1 MPRTLWK
8 CSTIVAAFQLHLAAA
23 TPSVTTTVA
32 VTPSVR
38 VLAERAGMDP
48 ARERARFTA
57 EIIRRVYSPPPSR
70 QQPTGV
76 VVGAH
81 EMLDPG
87 TPVRVEVPLSADV
100 WSQAIFRRQ
109 IPEDELLA
117 TILAD
122 RRASL
127 IAYGLLGTDDETLA
141 FYGEHRA
148 LLTYLH
154 DHAPGAF
161 AAYASNLH
169 VRGGRLLLPGG
180 EDAAPL
186 WQRVLHVP
194 ATEPEAVLR
203 ALFLEPE
210 ARTAYLVDVLTSAS
224 PESRAFA
231 LGLWMDDV
239 GLRQHR
245 FQALHLAVRSAFHE
259 WHVEELP
266 FARPLNDLAMLLLR
280 VRVASS
286 GAPAPPAE
294 RIYWQQVWDASPTSE
309 PSGLTSGPTH
319 SRIDAAWL
327 LGATDADLYAR
338 GDKLDQFAFAQRVFG
353 PRPDGSSEASAA
365 VVREMT
371 SRRMLLFG
379 LERMGIADPAL
390 YVAAQKQAR
399 ALADGGAERFWSL
412 AQFQGALAI
421 LARMQASGGI
431 GQARTER
438 VLRSLLA
445 VPTSGGEF
453 HGALAA
459 WLRTELEP
467 GLPDG
472 GSFHERLVFGVSGG
486 PTPGSPEVEW
496 EGQRY
501 RLDLAFAERR
511 RIMSI
516 EDRQGGPDMDL
527 ALALDA
533 LAQRVAHVTSAEQAR
548 GLVDEGQRLLADG
561 GSQLLRGAT
570 PLMARGV
577 PAQRDGREW
586 LTRALDEADR
596 GARAGDVRRITR
608 AGESL
613 VGLSDVTLGH
623 ALLSFVY
630 AMHLGDPDGPAL
642 LAANVALR
650 HDFGFSR
657 RDGEG
662 RARGPWAMPRQDFQ
676 PGVPWHVTGSLL
688 GLDLGLA
695 PLSLKRMSM
704 ESLATPPQLQS
715 IEREAF
721 AVDVALLAP
730 RRLTDRDRDRIVA
743 AIGRGRGRVRGL
755 RANPSEFDKLEDEL
769 GLDGWRAR
777 SLRWMLQNEPGS
789 VENQLSL
796 AELLVLGAPDLV
808 LDEWGANG
816 LLPYGCLCTRF
827 PPPRTW
833 RIVSGRTQLAM
844 LAASTVEM
852 NLELAQRFAA
862 LSLPAALLSAVLSTA
877 MQDFVDQVDTADP
890 GDRASIVRWV
900 QRLDRNAL
908 ADYVAAAATLD
919 GPLVSREAGD
929 SGGR

>member
-23 TPSVTTTVA
+23 TQPVTTTVT

-38 VLAERAGMDP
+38 VLAERVGLNP

-81 EMLDPG
+81 EMLDG
-87 TPVRVEVPLSADV
+87 GEPVRVDVPLSADV
-100 WSQAIFRRQ
+100 WSQAMFRRQ
-109 IPEDELLA
+109 VPGDELLA

-122 RRASL
+122 RRAAL
-127 IAYGLLGTDDETLA
+127 VAYGLLGTDDETLA

-148 LLTYLH
+148 LLTYLY

-161 AAYASNLH
+161 AAYASSLRVH
-169 VRGGRLLLPGG
+169 GGRLVLPGG
-180 EDAAPL
+180 EEAVPL
-186 WQRVLHVP
+186 WQTVLHVP
-194 ATEPEAVLR
+194 VTEPEAALR

-210 ARTAYLVDVLTSAS
+210 ARTAYLADVLTSAS

-231 LGLWMDDV
+231 LGLWMDDAS
-239 GLRQHR
+239 LRAHR
-245 FQALHLAVRSAFHE
+245 FRALHLAVRSAFHE

-266 FARPLNDLAMLLLR
+266 FARPLNDLALLLLR
-280 VRVASS
+280 VRVDAI

-294 RIYWQQVWDASPTSE
+294 RTYWQQVWDANPAAE
-309 PSGLTSGPTH
+309 PSGLVSGPTH
-319 SRIDAAWL
+319 GRIDAAWL

-338 GDKLDQFAFAQRVFG
+338 GDRLDQFAFAQRVFG
-353 PRPDGSSEASAA
+353 PRPDGSSGASAA

-371 SRRMLLFG
+371 SRRMLLLG
-379 LERMGIADPAL
+379 LERMGITDPAVYAL
-390 YVAAQKQAR
+390 AQHHAR
-399 ALADGGAERFWSL
+399 ALADGGSDRFWALS
-412 AQFQGALAI
+412 QFQGALALI
-421 LARMQASGGI
+421 ARMQASGGSD
-431 GQARTER
+431 QTQTER
-438 VLRSLLA
+438 LVRSLLD
-445 VPTSGGEF
+445 VPISGGEF

-459 WLRTELEP
+459 WLRHDVAP
-467 GLPDG
+467 VLPDG
-472 GSFHERLVFGVSGG
+472 GSFHERLVFAVSGG
-486 PTPGSPEVEW
+486 PTPGRTEVEW
-496 EGQRY
+496 EGQPY

-511 RIMSI
+511 RLMAIQ
-516 EDRQGGPDMDL
+516 DRQGGPDLDF
-527 ALALDA
+527 ALAMAA
-533 LAQRVAHVTSAEQAR
+533 LGQAVAHATTTEQAR
-548 GLVDEGQRLLADG
+548 ALLEEGQRLLADG
-561 GSQLLRGAT
+561 GSLLLRGAT
-570 PLMARGV
+570 PVMARGV

-586 LTRALDEADR
+586 FTRALDEMDR
-596 GARAGDVRRITR
+596 GVHAGDVHRVTR

-613 VGLSDVTLGH
+613 VALGDVTLGH

-642 LAANVALR
+642 LASNVALR

-657 RDGEG
+657 RDGDG
-662 RARGPWAMPRQDFQ
+662 RARGPWAIPRQDFQ

-704 ESLATPPQLQS
+704 EGLAAPPQLQS

-721 AVDVALLAP
+721 AVDVAMLNP
-730 RRLTDRDRDRIVA
+730 RRLTDRDRDRLVA
-743 AIGRGRGRVRGL
+743 AIDRGRRRVRGL
-755 RANPSEFDKLEDEL
+755 RANPSDFEDVEAGL

-777 SLRWMLQNEPGS
+777 SLRWTLQNEPGS
-789 VENQLSL
+789 IENQLSL
-796 AELLVLGAPDLV
+796 AELLVLGAPGLV
-808 LDEWGANG
+808 LDEWGVNG

-827 PPPRTW
+827 PPPRVW

-862 LSLPAALLSAVLSTA
+862 LSLPAALLPAVLSTA

-890 GDRASIVRWV
+890 GDRAAIVRWV

-908 ADYVAAAATLD
+908 ADYISAAATLD
-919 GPLVSREAGD
+919 GPLVSRDAGD

>member
-23 TPSVTTTVA
+23 ASPVTTTVT

-38 VLAERAGMDP
+38 VLAERTGMDP
-48 ARERARFTA
+48 ARERGRFTS
-57 EIIRRVYSPPPSR
+57 ELIRRVYSPPPSR
-70 QQPTGV
+70 QQSVAV

-87 TPVRVEVPLSADV
+87 PPVRVEVPLSADV
-100 WSQAIFRRQ
+100 WSQAIFRR
-109 IPEDELLA
+109 PVPDDELLA

-127 IAYGLLGTDDETLA
+127 MAYGLLGTDDETIT
-141 FYGEHRA
+141 FYSEHRA
-148 LLTYLH
+148 LLTFLY

-169 VRGGRLLLPGG
+169 VRSGRLVLPGD
-180 EDAAPL
+180 EPAAPL
-186 WQRVLHVP
+186 WQSVLRVP
-194 ATEPEAVLR
+194 STDPEACLR

-210 ARTAYLVDVLTSAS
+210 ARSAYLVDVLTAAS

-231 LGLWMDDV
+231 LGLWMSDAA
-239 GLRQHR
+239 LRVHR
-245 FQALHLAVRSAFHE
+245 FDALHLAVRSAFHE

-266 FARPLNDLAMLLLR
+266 FARPLNDLAILLLR
-280 VRVASS
+280 VRVDAT
-286 GAPAPPAE
+286 GAPAPPAD
-294 RIYWQQVWDASPTSE
+294 RSYWQQVWDTSPVAE
-309 PSGLTSGPTH
+309 PSGLPPGPTH
-319 SRIDAAWL
+319 GRIDAAWL
-327 LGATDADLYAR
+327 IGATNADLYAR
-338 GDKLDQFAFAQRVFG
+338 GDKLDQLAFAQRVFG
-353 PRPDGSSEASAA
+353 PRPDGASEASAA

-379 LERMGIADPAL
+379 LERMGITEPSV

-399 ALADGGAERFWSL
+399 AVVDGGAERFWTL
-412 AQFQGALAI
+412 AQFQGALAV
-421 LARMQASGGI
+421 LVRLHATGALS
-431 GQARTER
+431 QARTEQLVR
-438 VLRSLLA
+438 ALLV
-445 VPTSGGEF
+445 VPTTSGEF
-453 HGALAA
+453 RGALAT
-459 WLRTELEP
+459 WVRTEL
-467 GLPDG
+467 GAALPDA
-472 GSFHERLVFGVSGG
+472 GSFHERLAYGVAGG
-486 PTPGSPEVEW
+486 PMPGSPEVEW

-501 RLDLAFAERR
+501 QLDLAFAERR
-511 RIMSI
+511 RLLAI
-516 EDRQGGPDMDL
+516 EDRQGGPDLDF
-527 ALALDA
+527 ALAVDA
-533 LAQRVAHVTSAEQAR
+533 LAARVVRAANAEQAR
-548 GLVDEGQRLLADG
+548 ALVDEGQRLLADG
-561 GSQLLRGAT
+561 GGMLLRGAT
-570 PLMARGV
+570 AVMARGV

-586 LTRALDEADR
+586 FTRVLDEMDR
-596 GARAGDVRRITR
+596 AARAGDLRRVTR

-613 VGLSDVTLGH
+613 VGLADVTLGH
-623 ALLSFVY
+623 ALLSFAY

-662 RARGPWAMPRQDFQ
+662 RLRGPWAMPRQDFQ
-676 PGVPWHVTGSLL
+676 PGVPWHVAGSLV
-688 GLDLGLA
+688 GLDVGLA

-704 ESLATPPQLQS
+704 EGLASPPQLQS

-721 AVDVALLAP
+721 AVDVALLNP

-743 AIGRGRGRVRGL
+743 GIARGRTRVRGL
-755 RANPSEFDKLEDEL
+755 RANPAEFEKLESEL
-769 GLDGWRAR
+769 GLDGWRIR
-777 SLRWMLQNEPGS
+777 SLQWVLQNEPGS
-789 VENQLSL
+789 VENHLSL
-796 AELLVLGAPDLV
+796 AELLTLGAPDLV

-827 PPPRTW
+827 PPPRLW

-862 LSLPAALLSAVLSTA
+862 LSLPAALLPTVLSTA
-877 MQDFVDQVDTADP
+877 MQDFVDQVDTADQ
-890 GDRASIVRWV
+890 GDRMAIVRWV

-908 ADYVAAAATLD
+908 ADYVSAAATLD
-919 GPLVSREAGD
+919 GPLVSRDAGEN
-929 SGGR
+929 GGR